1 MGFQTS
7 YVLICINLK
16 TISAGSMLTERAEAL
31 GAVVQSENLSTWKV
45 AEGRL
50 TQGKAALGTV

>member
-1 MGFQTS
+1 
-7 YVLICINLK
+7 
-16 TISAGSMLTERAEAL
+16 MLTERAEAL